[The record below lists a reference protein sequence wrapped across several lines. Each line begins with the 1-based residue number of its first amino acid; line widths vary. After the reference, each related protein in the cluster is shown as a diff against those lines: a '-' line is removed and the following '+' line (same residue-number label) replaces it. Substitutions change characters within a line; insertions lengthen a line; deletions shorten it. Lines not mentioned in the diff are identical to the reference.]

1 MSGDPHPPF
10 HGRNNCLNFC
20 GPSVMPSPRGGA
32 SFSASASFLSWGR
45 SDQNLRREG
54 VYAEGLTEARSSGVL
69 SAGDARSDWR

>member
-1 MSGDPHPPF
+1 
-10 HGRNNCLNFC
+10 
-20 GPSVMPSPRGGA
+20 MPSPRGGA